1 MSMKNYIY
9 ALAFIFGLILGQSVH
24 AQNLWGSGYYQ
35 GQMICP
41 YEAKTSNAA
50 TSMTDEEKE
59 ERKKIASLKADVKLK
74 QSERKRAEAQVDSLR
89 KKLERHLDSSVL
101 DFLLDTHIEG
111 AKKCDEYRTAHPRC
125 NPQLQTVASISTPA
139 DQAGSTV
146 VSQQSADDKVFC
158 DGLIDPPGIL
168 AAKWNSK
175 DASGKG
181 GYCIGNSNLNAGSVH
196 SSLCSDD
203 KLRPSDSK
211 RRSYNTSECSKALAD
226 YRKFKIQLGNI
237 ADKEERMQEEI
248 EDRAY
253 AIADAR
259 ERAKIEREYN
269 QRLTESDCEECDK
282 ASRGYNY
289 QKPPRDWVST
299 VVNVAG
305 GIGLMYYGKK
315 AEEAANEYNAQAGW
329 PSSQSYGYP
338 FYQAGMAGVIN
349 GLVGPGAYGCSSTV
363 GGGGFPYGAGGGWN
377 LGGSANGA
385 FGPFAGNGGAFGYP
399 QGMFGSPWGGGAYTP
414 GFGPG
419 GQMNG
424 PFGGFNIG
432 GQFGFPNN
440 GNMQFGSPQFGGQFG
455 GNPLLGGPQ
464 FGAGGQFGF
473 GGPQFGGPQFGGP
486 QFGAGGQFG
495 LGGQF
500 GGNPLLG
507 GQFGNGQLSGQYQLQ
522 MLQYQQQ
529 MQQQQMQQ
537 QMQYYQMQI
546 QQQQQQAQQYYM
558 RQQQA
563 LQIQMQMA
571 QLNAQLQALQQQSYY
586 GSGGSLGYGGG
597 GGFGI
602 NFGIG
607 GSFGIGGGA
616 GGPMYPGTP
625 GFNPGAGLGGGQFPG
640 APGTTPFPGTGGGT
654 TRGR

>member
-9 ALAFIFGLILGQSVH
+9 AVAFIFGLFLSQSVH

-74 QSERKRAEAQVDSLR
+74 QSERKRAEAQAESLR
-89 KKLERHLDSSVL
+89 KKLERHLDSTVL

-125 NPQLQTVASISTPA
+125 NPQPQTVASVVASLSTPA
-139 DQAGSTV
+139 DQASSTA
-146 VSQQSADDKVFC
+146 VSQSAADKTFC
-158 DGLIDPPGIL
+158 DGLTDPPEIL
-168 AAKWNSK
+168 AGKWNTK

-181 GYCIGNSNLNAGSVH
+181 GYCIGDSKSNAGSVH

-203 KLRPSDSK
+203 KLRPQDSK
-211 RRSYNTSECSKALAD
+211 RRSYNASECSRALAD
-226 YRKFKIQLGNI
+226 YRKKRIELANA
-237 ADKEERMQEEI
+237 ADKEERLQEEI

-259 ERAKIEREYN
+259 ERAKIEREYSRRN
-269 QRLTESDCEECDK
+269 TESDCEECDK
-282 ASRGYNY
+282 ESRGYSY

-299 VVNVAG
+299 AVNVAG

-329 PSSQSYGYP
+329 PSTQSYGYP

-349 GLVGPGAYGCSSTV
+349 GLVGPGAYGCSSTI
-363 GGGGFPYGAGGGWN
+363 GGGGFPYGSGGGWN
-377 LGGSANGA
+377 IGGAANGA
-385 FGPFAGNGGAFGYP
+385 FGPFAANGGAFGYP
-399 QGMFGSPWGGGAYTP
+399 PGMFGSPWGGGAYTP

-440 GNMQFGSPQFGGQFG
+440 GNMQFGGPQFG

-464 FGAGGQFGF
+464 FGGQFGVGGQFGAPPF
-473 GGPQFGGPQFGGP
+473 GGPQFGGPQFGV
-486 QFGAGGQFG
+486 
-495 LGGQF
+495 GGQF
-500 GGNPLLG
+500 GGNPLMG
-507 GQFGNGQLSGQYQLQ
+507 GQFGMNGQLSAQYQLQ

-537 QMQYYQMQI
+537 QMQYYQMQM

-586 GSGGSLGYGGG
+586 GAGGGLG
-597 GGFGI
+597 GGFGAGGGFGVS
-602 NFGIG
+602 FGIG
-607 GSFGIGGGA
+607 GSIGVGGGS
-616 GGPMYPGTP
+616 MYPGTP
-625 GFNPGAGLGGGQFPG
+625 GYNPYPGAGGVPVPN
-640 APGTTPFPGTGGGT
+640 PGTTPFPGVGGGT
-654 TRGR
+654 TPRGR